1 MLAPV
6 KMGGGMMSWCTEC
19 ALLFLSLFFS
29 FIYILFPFSR
39 LLFKDLLSAVH
50 SQNQM
55 TSCLFLL
62 WTAHNIVLYLFCFKL
77 SLIKKFTYSSSAGK
91 SARKITKI
99 LRSSGF

>member
-19 ALLFLSLFFS
+19 LNFFVLHYFFVFFLHIYFVSFSRFLS
-29 FIYILFPFSR
+29 
-39 LLFKDLLSAVH
+39 KDLLSAIH

-62 WTAHNIVLYLFCFKL
+62 WMAQNIVLYLFSFIL
-77 SLIKKFTYSSSAGK
+77 SLIKKDLFSC
-91 SARKITKI
+91 
-99 LRSSGF
+99 

>member
-19 ALLFLSLFFS
+19 LNFLSSITFFV
-29 FIYILFPFSR
+29 FFLPLYIFCFPFSDF
-39 LLFKDLLSAVH
+39 LLKDLLSAVH

-62 WTAHNIVLYLFCFKL
+62 
-77 SLIKKFTYSSSAGK
+77 
-91 SARKITKI
+91 
-99 LRSSGF
+99 